1 MTTLLLAKHDNKTLN
16 DATAKALT
24 AVLDAL
30 TELAGPAAA
39 EVGVRRLRRWDE
51 ATAAW
56 LR

>member
-1 MTTLLLAKHDNKTLN
+1 V
-16 DATAKALT
+16 DAVVGDDPAATGA